1 MTYTI
6 NRSYARRA
14 TADSPGYDIGTVEFV
29 APGGDY
35 ILDGNVLP
43 PQSVEH
49 LLTFALQ
56 TLQDA
61 YAGATDASEAV
72 GAFGAKYDRL
82 VAGTLGTRSG
92 GGGVDEFTTVMRQ
105 VVRGAVK
112 AKLGAKSP
120 EWATF
125 TGLDDAD
132 QNERLAAIFAKNEKA
147 MRPVVEAKVAER
159 AAERARKASLK
170 IDISL

>member
-6 NRSYARRA
+6 NRSYAHRA
-14 TADSPGYDIGTVEFV
+14 HGRIGDVELV
-29 APGGDY
+29 APGGKY
-35 ILDGNVLP
+35 ILNGKELP
-43 PQSVEH
+43 AQSVEH

-61 YAGATDASEAV
+61 YAGADNADEAI
-72 GAFGAKYDRL
+72 GAFNGKLDRL
-82 VAGTLGTRSG
+82 IAGTLGTRSG

-120 EWATF
+120 EWAEF
-125 TGLDDAD
+125 TGLSDAD
-132 QNERLAAIFAKNEKA
+132 QNERLAAIYAKNEAK
-147 MRPVVEAKVAER
+147 MKPVVDAKVAER
-159 AAERARKASLK
+159 AAERERKASLK
-170 IDISL
+170 VDIAL

>member
-6 NRSYARRA
+6 NRSYVHR
-14 TADSPGYDIGTVEFV
+14 TYGTIGSVELI
-29 APGGDY
+29 AP
-35 ILDGNVLP
+35 DGKYVLNGKELP

-61 YAGATDASEAV
+61 YAGSDNADEAV
-72 GAFGAKYDRL
+72 GAFNGKLDKII
-82 VAGTLGTRSG
+82 AGTIGTRSG
-92 GGGVDEFTTVMRQ
+92 GGGVDEFTSVARS
-105 VVRGAVK
+105 VVRSAVK

-120 EWATF
+120 QWATF

-132 QNERLAAIFAKNEKA
+132 QNDKLDEWFTANESVF
-147 MRPVVEAKVAER
+147 RPAVEAKIAER
-159 AAERARKASLK
+159 KAERERKAKLAGK
-170 IDISL
+170 VEFTL